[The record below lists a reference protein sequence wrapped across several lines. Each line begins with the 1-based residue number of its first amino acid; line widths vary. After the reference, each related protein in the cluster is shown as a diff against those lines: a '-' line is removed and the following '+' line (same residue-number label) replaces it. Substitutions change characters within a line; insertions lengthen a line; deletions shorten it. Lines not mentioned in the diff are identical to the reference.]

1 MIWVVY
7 NQSQFLYLILHLYC
21 RFALISN
28 DLGAYLS
35 EYTGGVYSVCLIST
49 TIFGV
54 CLTYCVDESTQA
66 SSNDIRLII

>member
-35 EYTGGVYSVCLIST
+35 YLIQGVYTV
-49 TIFGV
+49 FV
-54 CLTYCVDESTQA
+54 
-66 SSNDIRLII
+66 